1 MMRRS
6 NLSLVHAGA
15 ESDGAGGL
23 AFSRGGG
30 SEGRMDEPIRFYFD
44 YLSPYAY
51 LAWTQIG
58 ALAARCGRVVEP
70 VPVLFAGLLNAS
82 GGVGPA
88 EMPAKRRYVFLDTL
102 RTAQV
107 LKVPLLPPPT
117 HPFNPLLA
125 LRVSSLPMAN
135 DARVRL
141 VDALYAATWAGGGG
155 VTEPDRVAAAAS
167 SIGLDGAAMVA
178 AAASDDAKTRL
189 RRQTDEAIAL
199 GTFGVPTLYVG
210 DEMFWGYDSLPH
222 LERFLRGELPG
233 LSHRLQDWRDL
244 PASAVRRRPGGP

>member
-15 ESDGAGGL
+15 EPDGAGGL
-23 AFSRGGG
+23 AFSRSGG

-117 HPFNPLLA
+117 HPFNPL
-125 LRVSSLPMAN
+125 
-135 DARVRL
+135 
-141 VDALYAATWAGGGG
+141 YAATWAGGGG
-155 VTEPDRVAAAAS
+155 VTEPERVAAAAS

-178 AAASDDAKTRL
+178 AAASEDAKTRL

-222 LERFLRGELPG
+222 LERFLRGELPA
-233 LSHRLQDWRDL
+233 LSARLQDWRDL
-244 PASAVRRRPGGP
+244 PASAVRRRPGTPS